1 MKASACWYD
10 RIHYPTRQVGSCM
23 LLKHHIIRRV
33 RRLSPSSASDKKLR
47 IHVARSR
54 HIILHERSASAASF
68 GICTGSYRFR
78 ILAQCT
84 VWWPACG
91 RNDVAARVSRAGAV
105 RFWPECVSSPPV
117 KARACAS
124 SRVQGIRGPRY
135 APAPVSTL
143 LVVTLRA
150 CWWGAALARD
160 GLHQLHG
167 LPTCGTVDPSWR
179 RLCG

>member
-1 MKASACWYD
+1 
-10 RIHYPTRQVGSCM
+10 
-23 LLKHHIIRRV
+23 V
-33 RRLSPSSASDKKLR
+33 RRIQHHHGRRKYRWGIRDYAFCRGSEPNRYETRR
-47 IHVARSR
+47 ILYEDYVARSR

-68 GICTGSYRFR
+68 GICTGPDQFQ

-91 RNDVAARVSRAGAV
+91 RNDVSARGIARWCGSLPAGV
-105 RFWPECVSSPPV
+105 RVRPPA
-117 KARACAS
+117 KARACAI

-135 APAPVSTL
+135 APAPVSTP

-150 CWWGAALARD
+150 YWWGAALARD

-167 LPTCGTVDPSWR
+167 LPTCGTADHSWR
-179 RLCG
+179 RRLRG